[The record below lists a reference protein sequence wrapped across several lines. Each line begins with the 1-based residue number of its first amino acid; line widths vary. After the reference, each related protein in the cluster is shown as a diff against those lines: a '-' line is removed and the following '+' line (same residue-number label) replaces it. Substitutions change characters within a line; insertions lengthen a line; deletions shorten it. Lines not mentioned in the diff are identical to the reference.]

1 MSARK
6 TVPRRAS
13 AARIMALQ
21 AIMQIRERKAYA
33 KQVVETMVEQSGL
46 PEQERAFATLLT
58 YGVVSCLGV
67 LDEVI
72 DDNLRRPGS
81 IQDDVRDCLRIS
93 VYEIVFLRKSAY
105 AAVDQGVELVKTVA
119 PRAAGLANAVLRKIS
134 DSAKDFPWGD
144 PATDMSALARS
155 YGYPTWIVERAME
168 DRGRLEVQRMLEAS
182 SHETPPVFIA
192 ANPFKVSD
200 AEAREQLQAN
210 GIAVRAMGAP
220 GCFLAHDGQ
229 AVAKCR
235 LLEDGTALVCD
246 AAAQVV
252 AMLAAPE
259 RGSSYLEVGS
269 GRGTKTILLQGN
281 CLRASGGTA
290 HLHALDIHGFKGEIL
305 TERMQRHGVPD
316 VVALTG
322 DVRDLDGID
331 GLPASFDGCLIDA
344 PCTGLGTLRRHPEQR
359 WRVQSADVEVLADN
373 GLAMLLSVSGRIA
386 PGGFIVYSTC
396 TFTYAENEGVI
407 ARFLESEAGKGFEIA
422 SLAGRL
428 PDDFN
433 DCLTPEGFFRSTP
446 RRGGADG
453 HFAAKLVRSA

>member
-6 TVPRRAS
+6 TTPRRAS

-46 PEQERAFATLLT
+46 PEQDRAFATLLT

-67 LDEVI
+67 LDEII

-81 IQDDVRDCLRIS
+81 IQEDVRDCLRIS
-93 VYEIVFLRKSAY
+93 VYEIIFLKKSAY

-134 DSAKDFPWGD
+134 DSAKSFPWGD
-144 PATDMSALARS
+144 PTTDMDSLARS

-168 DRGRLEVQRMLEAS
+168 DRGRPEMQRMLEAS
-182 SHETPPVFIA
+182 SQETPPVFIA
-192 ANPFKVSD
+192 ANPFRVSD

-210 GIAVRAMGAP
+210 GIMVRAMGP
-220 GCFLAHDGQ
+220 QGCFLANDGL
-229 AVAKCR
+229 AVARCG
-235 LLEDGTALVCD
+235 LFEDGTALVSD

-259 RGSSYLEVGS
+259 QGSTYLEVGS

-290 HLHALDIHGFKGEIL
+290 HLHALDIHDFKGEVL
-305 TERMQRHGVPD
+305 SERMMRYGVPD
-316 VVALTG
+316 VVAVTG
-322 DVRDLDGID
+322 DVRDLDGIE
-331 GLPASFDGCLIDA
+331 GLPGSFDGCLIDA

-359 WRVQSADVEVLADN
+359 WRVQPTDVEVLADN
-373 GLAMLLSVSGRIA
+373 GLAMLVSVSGHIA

-396 TFTYAENEGVI
+396 TFTHAEDEGVI
-407 ARFLESEAGKGFEIA
+407 ERFLASEAGKDFEVA
-422 SLAGRL
+422 SFARKL

-433 DCLTPEGFFRSTP
+433 DCLTPEGFFRSMP

-453 HFAAKLVRSA
+453 HFAAKLVHRG

>member
-229 AVAKCR
+229 AVAKSR
-235 LLEDGTALVCD
+235 LLEDGTALVSD

-259 RGSSYLEVGS
+259 RGSTYLEVGS

-373 GLAMLLSVSGRIA
+373 GLAMLSSVSGRIA